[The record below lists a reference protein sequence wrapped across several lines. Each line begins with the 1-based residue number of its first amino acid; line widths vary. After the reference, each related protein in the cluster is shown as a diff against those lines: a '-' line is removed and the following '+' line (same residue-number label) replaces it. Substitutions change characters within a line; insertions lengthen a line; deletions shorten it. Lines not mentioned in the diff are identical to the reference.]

1 MQGRYQ
7 TVPQGLQPADRGSKA
22 ANWFCGWTH
31 TGLPPTSMLPPIQP
45 QTYLQSNKRPTSN
58 PTRDLPPIQQETY
71 LQSNKRPTSNQL
83 PRHCKGNNTSTQIQH
98 KQDKIQ
104 TSKSRSNKKHIQ
116 TQAKTYPTK
125 KSRCLRNLTWRGRG
139 KDLLPLEQRAVD
151 RRTGEHIQPWQ
162 RAATAASKSVQLD
175 RRNERGRAKTG
186 GAAWSW
192 SACQLDA
199 GGCRWSE
206 RGSGEDRRS
215 GVELERLPAGCRW
228 SERGR
233 GEDRRSGVKLER
245 LPGGWGWMQV
255 DAGGASAAGAKTGG
269 AAWSWSACQDDG
281 AGCRW
286 MQVERARQGR
296 RSAER
301 RGAGALLQM
310 ER

>member
-1 MQGRYQ
+1 LWLDSHWITSNQHA
-7 TVPQGLQPADRGSKA
+7 TS
-22 ANWFCGWTH
+22 N
-31 TGLPPTSMLPPIQP
+31 PTTDLPPIQ
-45 QTYLQSNKRPTSN
+45 QETYLQSNKRPTSN

-71 LQSNKRPTSNQL
+71 LQPTTKTLQRQQHKHTNPTQTRQD
-83 PRHCKGNNTSTQIQH
+83 PDKQEQIQ
-98 KQDKIQ
+98 Q
-104 TSKSRSNKKHIQ
+104 KHIQ

-233 GEDRRSGVKLER
+233 GEDRRSGVELER
-245 LPGGWGWMQV
+245 LPG
-255 DAGGASAAGAKTGG
+255 
-269 AAWSWSACQDDG
+269 
-281 AGCRW
+281 
-286 MQVERARQGR
+286 
-296 RSAER
+296 
-301 RGAGALLQM
+301 
-310 ER
+310 